1 LRDRTDPTELAVE
14 LFVHITERTGDAQTL
29 LELLDAD
36 QRISTVVSEIDNVGN
51 VKENSATAGSTISS
65 MTYCVI

>member
-1 LRDRTDPTELAVE
+1 MLRDRTDPTELAVE

-51 VKENSATAGSTISS
+51 V
-65 MTYCVI
+65 